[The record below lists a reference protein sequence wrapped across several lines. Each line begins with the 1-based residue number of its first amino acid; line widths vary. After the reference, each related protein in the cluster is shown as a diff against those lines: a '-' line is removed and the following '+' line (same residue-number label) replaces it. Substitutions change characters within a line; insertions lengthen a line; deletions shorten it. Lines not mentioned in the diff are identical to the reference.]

1 MYQCRITITLFG
13 KDLAI
18 EERLRRIVPLER
30 FEHEI
35 AFCPSLTPE
44 ALGAADIAV
53 IDLPLRQ
60 SLHELR
66 GGCKP
71 GALLILCMEAERL
84 AALDEAELEAVDD
97 VWLSP
102 LTSARL
108 ASGLRRHLAALKER
122 KDRRLTETYLN
133 TTIDSIPDLVWF
145 KDVRGAHLKVND
157 AFCDAVGKTKRQIE
171 GRGHYYIWDLKKE
184 EYEKGEYVCLETD
197 DTVLEKGRTCL
208 FDEMVKSR
216 RGMLQFK
223 TYKSPLFDEDGAIMG
238 TVGIAHDVTA
248 LKNMDVEL
256 EIILGSIPFAVLI
269 RDAAGRVVKVNAK
282 FEEYF
287 QIAAEKITG
296 SDYADWKRAALGE
309 NLPVGPDGNREF
321 TVRLGG
327 KTAIMEIHEE
337 PLLDVFQQEV
347 GRLCLCRDVTIERT
361 FERELL
367 HSANTDAL
375 TGLYKRR
382 YFYAALDKNRNR
394 ERVSLLY
401 LDIDNFKSV
410 NDRYG
415 HQCGDEALI
424 IVARLLRESFPD
436 DLVARVGGDEF
447 LIALLGDCGLR
458 ALEERARGLLD
469 RIADSFQSSAR
480 LEGLSASIGIAQSDD
495 SSLNIDELIRRS
507 DMALYKAKASGKARC
522 CVFIPC
528 CPSLSEP
535 APATPEWGRRNLRGG

>member
-1 MYQCRITITLFG
+1 MYQCRITITVFSENPSL
-13 KDLAI
+13 
-18 EERLRRIVPLER
+18 EERARRMEPLEH
-30 FEHEI
+30 FEH
-35 AFCPSLTPE
+35 AVDFHRALSPT
-44 ALGAADIAV
+44 ALGDADVAV
-53 IDLPLRQ
+53 IDLPIRE
-60 SLHELR
+60 SLGELR
-66 GGCKP
+66 ARCKP
-71 GALLILCMEAERL
+71 GALLIPCMEAERL
-84 AALDEAELEAVDD
+84 AALSETELEAADD

-102 LTSARL
+102 LTPALL
-108 ASGLRRHLAALKER
+108 AFGLRRHLAALKER
-122 KDRRLTETYLN
+122 KDRRLAETCLN
-133 TTIDSIPDLVWF
+133 TAIDSIPDLVWF
-145 KDVRGAHLKVND
+145 KDLRGAHLKVNE
-157 AFCDAVGKTKRQIE
+157 AFCDAVGKTKRQVE
-171 GRGHYYIWDLKKE
+171 GRGHYYIWDLTPQD
-184 EYEKGEYVCLETD
+184 YEKGEYVCLETD
-197 DTVLEKGRTCL
+197 DTVLAEGKTCL

-269 RDAAGRVVKVNAK
+269 CDAAGRIIKANAK

-287 QIAAEKITG
+287 QIAAGDIAG
-296 SDYADWKRAALGE
+296 RDYVDWKCAAFGE
-309 NLPVGPDGNREF
+309 SLPVGPDGNREF
-321 TVRLGG
+321 TVTLGG

-375 TGLYKRR
+375 TGLYNRR
-382 YFYAALDKNRNR
+382 YFYAALDKNRKGAG
-394 ERVSLLY
+394 VSLLY
-401 LDIDNFKSV
+401 LDIDNFKFV

-415 HQCGDEALI
+415 HQCGDEALL

-447 LIALLGDCGLR
+447 LIALLGGCGLR
-458 ALEERARGLLD
+458 TLEERARRLLD
-469 RIADSFQSSAR
+469 RLGASFRGSEK

-495 SSLNIDELIRRS
+495 PSLNIDELIRRS

-522 CVFIPC
+522 CIFIPC
-528 CPSLSEP
+528 CSPLS
-535 APATPEWGRRNLRGG
+535 A

>member
-13 KDLAI
+13 GDPAL
-18 EERLRRIVPLER
+18 EERVRRIAPLER
-30 FEHEI
+30 FEHELT
-35 AFCPSLTPE
+35 FRPSLTPE
-44 ALGAADIAV
+44 ALGGADIAV
-53 IDLPLRQ
+53 VCPPFRQ
-60 SLHELR
+60 SLRELR
-66 GGCKP
+66 SLCKP
-71 GALLILCMEAERL
+71 GAILIPCMDAERL
-84 AALDEAELEAVDD
+84 AALGEAELEAVDD
-97 VWLSP
+97 VWLFP
-102 LTSARL
+102 LTPALL
-108 ASGLRRHLAALKER
+108 AFGLRRHLAALKER
-122 KDRRLTETYLN
+122 KDRRLAENYLD

-145 KDVRGAHLKVND
+145 KDVRGAHLKVNE

-171 GRGHYYIWDLKKE
+171 GRGHYYIWDLSQE

-197 DTVLEKGRTCL
+197 DTVLARGQTCL

-223 TYKSPLFDEDGAIMG
+223 TYKSPLFDEDGGIMG

-269 RDAAGRVVKVNAK
+269 RDAAGRIVKANAK

-287 QIAAEKITG
+287 QIAAGDIVG
-296 SDYADWKRAALGE
+296 RDYGDWKRAALGE
-309 NLPVGPDGNREF
+309 SLPADTDGNREF
-321 TVRLGG
+321 AVRLGG

-375 TGLYKRR
+375 TGLYNRR
-382 YFYAALDKNRNR
+382 YFYAALDKNRKGG
-394 ERVSLLY
+394 RVSLLY

-424 IVARLLRESFPD
+424 IVARLLRESFPE

-447 LIALLGDCGLR
+447 LIALLGDWGLR
-458 ALEERARGLLD
+458 ALEERARLLLD
-469 RIADSFQSSAR
+469 RLGACFRGAER

-528 CPSLSEP
+528 CSSLS
-535 APATPEWGRRNLRGG
+535 A